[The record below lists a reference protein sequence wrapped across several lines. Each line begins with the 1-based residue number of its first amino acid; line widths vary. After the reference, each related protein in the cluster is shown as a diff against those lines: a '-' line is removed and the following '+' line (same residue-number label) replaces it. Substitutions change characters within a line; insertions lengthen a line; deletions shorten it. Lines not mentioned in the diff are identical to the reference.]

1 MKLLVLAIGEDPPPW
16 ATEAVRTYT
25 ARVGD
30 GYRLD
35 LRLLPAARR
44 SGSMDAARCRVR
56 EADLLRAATPAG
68 VRRIALDE
76 RGSPWST
83 ADLTRRLAD
92 WSSSGIRPCFWIGGA
107 DGLDAELL
115 READERWSLSAMT
128 LPHALAQV
136 LVVEQLY
143 RAWSILRG
151 HPYHRP

>member
-1 MKLLVLAIGEDPPPW
+1 MKLLVLAIGEDPPHW
-16 ATEAVRTYT
+16 AAEAARGYA

-30 GYRLD
+30 GYSLD

-44 SGSMDAARCRVR
+44 SSTMDAARCRSR

-68 VRRIALDE
+68 ARRIALDE
-76 RGSPWST
+76 RGAPWST
-83 ADLTRRLAD
+83 ADLASRLAD
-92 WSSSGIRPCFWIGGA
+92 WSAGGVRPCFWIGGA
-107 DGLDAELL
+107 DGLDPDLL
-115 READERWSLSAMT
+115 READVRWSLSAMT

-151 HPYHRP
+151 HPYHR